1 MGVTA
6 ELRSELRSIVCAE
19 KKRSVQSMEATNTDS
34 SLFGCFFWITGE
46 LATLRQMMKVPNEPG
61 LSQNNGLENVFLS
74 DQFTASN
81 PREGQARCPG
91 AKTTSHDGNVG
102 HVISHVCHRHMCV
115 TKARGTA
122 SVTM

>member
-1 MGVTA
+1 MSVQ
-6 ELRSELRSIVCAE
+6 
-19 KKRSVQSMEATNTDS
+19 KRSGQYNLWRPQTLTAPF
-34 SLFGCFFWITGE
+34 LAFFFITGE
-46 LATLRQMMKVPNEPG
+46 LATLRQLMKVPNEPG
-61 LSQNNGLENVFLS
+61 LSPNNGLENVFLS

-81 PREGQARCPG
+81 PREGQARCSD